1 MDESNSSELQ
11 KQEAKAL
18 SDTFTKLIERG
29 RQITSL
35 KEGSIVFR
43 LTGGGVYC
51 IDCSA
56 RGAEVTAGM
65 PRGVPIIEVLGDAKN
80 IQAILE
86 GKRDAVAQFMAGG
99 LRVRGD
105 LRYLSDLALELG
117 ILKQPL

>member
-11 KQEAKAL
+11 KQGAKAFFE
-18 SDTFTKLIERG
+18 TFTKRVS
-29 RQITSL
+29 QTKAL

-43 LTGGGVYC
+43 LTGEGDYC
-51 IDCSA
+51 VDCSPKT
-56 RGAEVTAGM
+56 AELTVGM
-65 PRGVPIIEVLGDAKN
+65 PRSTPIIEVLGDAKR

-86 GKRDAVAQFMAGG
+86 GKKDARAQFMAGG

-117 ILKQPL
+117 ILEEPL